1 MSPYELDLTKGT
13 TEGYGL
19 RIVLRDQ
26 ATTDIENVDSLDGES
41 VRKVMI
47 DNVIYIV
54 TPEGKMYDMIGKG
67 VKF

>member
-1 MSPYELDLTKGT
+1 MNPCELNLEKGT

-19 RIVLRDQ
+19 RIVAREQ
-26 ATTDIENVDSLDGES
+26 TPTDIENVDSFGGEN

-54 TPEGKMYDMIGKG
+54 TPEGKMYDIIGKS
-67 VKF
+67 VKY